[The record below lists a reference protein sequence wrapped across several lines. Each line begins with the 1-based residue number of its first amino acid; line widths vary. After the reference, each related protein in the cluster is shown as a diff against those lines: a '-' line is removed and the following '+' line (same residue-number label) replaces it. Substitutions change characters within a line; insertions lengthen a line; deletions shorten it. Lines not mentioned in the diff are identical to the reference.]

1 MDLEFYMN
9 TVNLILKT
17 MKFMLPHL
25 QKQGMY
31 TERKKNLAGLLII
44 LIWIE
49 AHFFI

>member
-17 MKFMLPHL
+17 MKCMLPHL

-31 TERKKNLAGLLII
+31 TNRKKNVAGELII
-44 LIWIE
+44 LVWIE
-49 AHFFI
+49 AHLFI